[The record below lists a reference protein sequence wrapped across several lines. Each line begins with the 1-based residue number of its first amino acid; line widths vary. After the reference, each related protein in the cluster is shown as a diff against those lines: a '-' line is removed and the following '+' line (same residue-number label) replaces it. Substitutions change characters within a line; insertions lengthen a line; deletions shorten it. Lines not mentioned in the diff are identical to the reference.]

1 MAEWS
6 KLSFSSLELLA
17 HSVGCRFESCKRLL
31 FFYLY
36 SVSTNKKLS
45 HPSSLWVW
53 MRSCHT
59 MVKSAVLPKT
69 TSLCTS
75 ITVIT
80 LWLKWTRNWS
90 VTQTHTFADPPSKST
105 DLSKRPPSLYKSR
118 VLICQHLLQQ
128 ARHFEMRHQASD
140 FKYVTSR
147 FSPLQPPLVVCG
159 LLIPR
164 ATAVWL

>member
-17 HSVGCRFESCKRLL
+17 HSVGCRFESCQRLL

-80 LWLKWTRNWS
+80 LWVNGTVTPELGFFAAPSPYRS
-90 VTQTHTFADPPSKST
+90 VYVRRRYPARLCTVSWVSC
-105 DLSKRPPSLYKSR
+105 Y
-118 VLICQHLLQQ
+118 LLQSFCSQ
-128 ARHFEMRHQASD
+128 PLPSTVLTVSRGYRQTIWFGIQCTCYIFTLRFAFGYRN
-140 FKYVTSR
+140 VT
-147 FSPLQPPLVVCG
+147 
-159 LLIPR
+159 
-164 ATAVWL
+164 